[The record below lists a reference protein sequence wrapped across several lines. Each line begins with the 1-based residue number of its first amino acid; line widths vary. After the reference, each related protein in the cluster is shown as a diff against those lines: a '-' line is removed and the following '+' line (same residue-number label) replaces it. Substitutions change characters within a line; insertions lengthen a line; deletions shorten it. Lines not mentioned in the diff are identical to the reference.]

1 MSLENVKLFF
11 EKLSIDEQLMRQFQQ
26 LTDDHFEVLIKKII
40 EFGGKR
46 GFEFSK
52 EDMIA
57 FEDEVVTRIVERN
70 EFMEDEMEPVVVNR
84 NDHLHYMGEVDVKV
98 STLPKNERMI
108 LRR

>member
-26 LTDDHFEVLIKKII
+26 LTDDHYEVLIKKII
-40 EFGGKR
+40 EFGG
-46 GFEFSK
+46 K